1 MEVLKI
7 SQFQWKT
14 PVLESLFNEVAG
26 LKDTY
31 CEEHLQTTASES
43 ALIEQHSVQLPKALK
58 AISME

>member
-1 MEVLKI
+1 M
-7 SQFQWKT
+7 
-14 PVLESLFNEVAG
+14 LESLFNEVAG